1 MLYPEHISIENLF
14 SKKAMQS
21 IVDSI
26 ASLIN
31 HNVVICNREGIII
44 AATNR
49 SRLGIYCQG
58 IEQMLQNNEDMYV
71 VTDESE
77 NALEFLPG
85 VNQPLWYKGAAV
97 GTLGITGNP
106 SEVKVFCKVVRSF
119 VQQQLLELDKEKS
132 KANQRQMLSSFVYS
146 WIFRDDSQDNAEFE
160 LRARSFGIDL
170 RAPRVMCVI
179 NSCLPVSQTLATEQ
193 KIQDMLL
200 YIESYAEAL
209 DKQHIVSALGQN
221 VVVMLNTASTDR
233 AKTIMTDLKHALQQQ
248 LDVDCAIGIGAT
260 CRNQTE
266 VKLSYESARLACNAS
281 RDTLNHEIF
290 VFELFDLEL
299 IISTVN
305 RRHLQRVFN
314 YVFRNYEDVISIE
327 ESVNILQV
335 YINSNRS
342 IDQTAQILCLH
353 KNTVQ
358 YRLNKVYELTGYNPR
373 NARDLTFLH
382 TVVLIY
388 KMGIRKTYELL

>member
-1 MLYPEHISIENLF
+1 MINPEHISIENLF
-14 SKKAMQS
+14 SKKNMQS

-26 ASLIN
+26 GSLIN

-49 SRLGIYCQG
+49 TRLGIYNEG
-58 IEQMLQNNEDMYV
+58 IRKMLYNDEDMFV
-71 VTDESE
+71 VAAEPDDK
-77 NALEFLPG
+77 NEFLPG

-97 GTLGITGNP
+97 GSLGITGDP
-106 SEVKVFCKVVRSF
+106 DEVKVFCKIVRSF

-132 KANQRQMLSSFVYS
+132 KANQRQIIASFMYS
-146 WIFRDDSQDNAEFE
+146 WIFKDPNQDNTEFE
-160 LRARSFGIDL
+160 LRARSLGINL
-170 RAPRVMCVI
+170 RIPRVTCVI
-179 NSCLPVSQTLATEQ
+179 GSSVPPSHKMNMDQLN
-193 KIQDMLL
+193 QDILL
-200 YIESYAEAL
+200 YVEGYIEAL
-209 DKQHIVSALGQN
+209 DKQHIVSQLGQN
-221 VVVMLNTASTDR
+221 VVVSLNTSSTER
-233 AKTIMTDLKHALQQQ
+233 AKSIMNDLKNALMQQ
-248 LDVDCAIGIGAT
+248 LSVDCAIGIGST
-260 CRNQTE
+260 CRNQDE
-266 VKLSYESARLACNAS
+266 VNLSYEAARLACNAS
-281 RDTLNHEIF
+281 RDTANHEIF

-314 YVFRNYEDVISIE
+314 YVFQNYEDSASID

-342 IDQTAQILCLH
+342 IDQTAQLLCLH

-358 YRLNKVYELTGYNPR
+358 YRLNKIYELTGYNPR

-382 TVVLIY
+382 TVVLIH
-388 KMGIRKTYELL
+388 KMGIRKTYEMP